1 MNQFQWD
8 SAKNHLNIK
17 KHGVSFDFAKRSF
30 FDKNR
35 IIAKDLDHSTESET
49 RWYCIGKVEDGILT
63 VRFTYRNGIIR
74 IFGAGYWGK
83 GIMKKKINYTEG
95 EIGEIEIV
103 KDFLPSPAELAK
115 RESNVRVTINLRR
128 SSVDF
133 FKNVARKNNVQYQ
146 RVIRSLLDTY
156 AVSYTNTKSKTRV

>member
-1 MNQFQWD
+1 
-8 SAKNHLNIK
+8 
-17 KHGVSFDFAKRSF
+17 
-30 FDKNR
+30 
-35 IIAKDLDHSTESET
+35 
-49 RWYCIGKVEDGILT
+49 
-63 VRFTYRNGIIR
+63 
-74 IFGAGYWGK
+74 
-83 GIMKKKINYTEG
+83 MKKQISYTEG

-156 AVSYTNTKSKTRV
+156 AVSFSNTKSKTRA

>member
-1 MNQFQWD
+1 MKANPSLLF
-8 SAKNHLNIK
+8 
-17 KHGVSFDFAKRSF
+17 
-30 FDKNR
+30 
-35 IIAKDLDHSTESET
+35 
-49 RWYCIGKVEDGILT
+49 
-63 VRFTYRNGIIR
+63 
-74 IFGAGYWGK
+74 
-83 GIMKKKINYTEG
+83 IMKKKINYTDG

-103 KDFLPSPAELAK
+103 KDFLPSPSELAR

-156 AVSYTNTKSKTRV
+156 AISYANKKSKTRV

>member
-1 MNQFQWD
+1 MCVYLCD
-8 SAKNHLNIK
+8 
-17 KHGVSFDFAKRSF
+17 V
-30 FDKNR
+30 
-35 IIAKDLDHSTESET
+35 
-49 RWYCIGKVEDGILT
+49 IGE
-63 VRFTYRNGIIR
+63 R
-74 IFGAGYWGK
+74 GK
-83 GIMKKKINYTEG
+83 GIMKKQISYTEG

-156 AVSYTNTKSKTRV
+156 AVSFSNTKSKTRA